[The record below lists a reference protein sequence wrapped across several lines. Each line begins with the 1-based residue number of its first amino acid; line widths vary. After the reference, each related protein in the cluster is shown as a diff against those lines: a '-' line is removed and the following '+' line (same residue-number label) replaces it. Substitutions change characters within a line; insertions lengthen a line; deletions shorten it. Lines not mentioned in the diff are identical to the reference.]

1 MNNKILMTINRKR
14 KPAVAL
20 AFVLIV
26 ALFVVLRVIRSDDS
40 EQKLV
45 PTKPARGDISLV
57 VSTVGTVKPQNRL
70 EIKPPINGRIE
81 NILVKEGQTVKSG
94 EVLALMSSMDRATL
108 IDAAKLRGEA
118 EYKYWTNAYKETPLI
133 APIDGVVIVRSV
145 EPGQTIGTADAVLV
159 LSDRLI
165 VEADVDETDVGEIK
179 IGQRAVISLDA
190 YPQIRIGAV
199 VDHKDYESQVVN
211 NVTIYKVDI
220 LPDEIPEVFR
230 SGMSANLA
238 ITVKE
243 AKDALTV
250 PAAALLSEGDKTFVM
265 ASSPSNAPMK
275 KVEVE
280 TGIESEG
287 LVEIVSGISES
298 DTVYVTQRSFSAPKK
313 KNNGS
318 TPFMPSFQK
327 KDDKAKK

>member
-1 MNNKILMTINRKR
+1 MNNKILMIINRKR

-20 AFVLIV
+20 ACVLIV
-26 ALFVVLRVIRSDDS
+26 ALFVVLRIIRSDDS

-45 PTKPARGDISLV
+45 PTKPTRGDISLV

-81 NILVKEGQTVKSG
+81 KILVTEGQTVKAG

-145 EPGQTIGTADAVLV
+145 EPGQTVGTADAVLV

-179 IGQRAVISLDA
+179 IGQEAKISLDA
-190 YPQIRIGAV
+190 YPEIKIGAV

-243 AKDALTV
+243 SKDALLA
-250 PAAALLSEGDKTFVM
+250 PSGAIQRNGDKAFVM
-265 ASSPSNAPMK
+265 ASSPSDAPMK

-287 LVEIVSGISES
+287 QTEIVSGISES

-313 KNNGS
+313 KSNGS